1 MSIRIWPGVAVL
13 LLAAAACNACMR
25 LQMDDRAV
33 QWSTAIIEAKLL
45 SIDAPVKLQGDV
57 RTFKPPYGV
66 LSTWYYY
73 RVYHM
78 EVIRSLDGSLKKG
91 DPVTI
96 VRLFWNSQQ
105 VGCQQNLTQDSIGKQ
120 VLALLMPISTF
131 RQFVPEGITGVKV
144 KDGMFIVHLELKETL
159 APTVIPQLEQRI
171 SAVRAAEAQID
182 PKQVD
187 RLIARVKDTPN
198 PDRAGPSLRAL
209 ERMGPKILPQL
220 QAGVKLMPPDA
231 RLQEMT
237 NIIFQL
243 SPPPT
248 TQGMIWPDLN
258 IQDDATTKK

>member
-1 MSIRIWPGVAVL
+1 MPMRIWLGAAVL
-13 LLAAAACNACMR
+13 LLAASASNACMR

-33 QWSTAIIEAKLL
+33 QWSTAIVEAKLL
-45 SIDAPVKLQGDV
+45 SIEAPVKLQGEV

-66 LSTWYYY
+66 LATWYYY

-78 EVIRSLDGSLKKG
+78 QVVRSLEGSLKKG

-105 VGCQQNLTQDSIGKQ
+105 VSCQQNLTLDSVGKEF
-120 VLALLMPISTF
+120 LAMLMPISTF
-131 RQFVPEGITGVKV
+131 KLFVPEGITGLKV

-159 APTVIPQLEQRI
+159 AATAIPELEQRI
-171 SAVRAAEAQID
+171 AAVRAAEAQID

-198 PDRAGPSLRAL
+198 PDRAAPSLRAL

-220 QAGVKLMPPDA
+220 QAGLKLMPPDQQA
-231 RLQEMT
+231 GLY
-237 NIIFQL
+237 NVIFQL
-243 SPPPT
+243 SPPAT

-258 IQDDATTKK
+258 IQDDATSKK